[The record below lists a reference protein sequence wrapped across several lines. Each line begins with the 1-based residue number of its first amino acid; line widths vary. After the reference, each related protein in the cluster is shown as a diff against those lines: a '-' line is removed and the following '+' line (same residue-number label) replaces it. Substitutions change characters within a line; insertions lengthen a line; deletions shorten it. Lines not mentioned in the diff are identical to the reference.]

1 MAGKVILIAMRVALA
16 WTFLHAGVLKIWDFA
31 HSRPATPDFVVAI
44 QQYRILPSPDLAV
57 LLAVYLPWVEIFA
70 ALGLLLRPVRLGA
83 ATIISALMVIFI
95 TALSSAWMRGLHIE
109 CGCFGSENSG
119 PTDYGA
125 LLLRDLCLLTAIII
139 LLVRDWHARLPKDR
153 MMFGD
158 SGRYTLPSL
167 S

>member
-1 MAGKVILIAMRVALA
+1 MVGKVILLALRTALA

-44 QQYRILPSPDLAV
+44 QQYHIVPWPDLAV
-57 LLAVYLPWVEIFA
+57 LFAVYLPWVEIFA

-83 ATIISALMVIFI
+83 STILAALMTVFI
-95 TALSSAWMRGLHIE
+95 IALSSAWMRGLRIE
-109 CGCFGSENSG
+109 CGCFGRESAT
-119 PTDYGA
+119 TDYTA
-125 LLLRDLCLLTAIII
+125 ILLRDLCLLIAIGI
-139 LLVRDWHARLPKDR
+139 LLVRDWHARQPKDR

-158 SGRYTLPSL
+158 SGRYTLPIL

>member
-1 MAGKVILIAMRVALA
+1 MVGKVILLALRVALA
-16 WTFLHAGVLKIWDFA
+16 WTFLHAGALKIWDFA

-83 ATIISALMVIFI
+83 STILAGLMTVFI
-95 TALSSAWMRGLHIE
+95 IALSSAWMRGLRIE
-109 CGCFGSENSG
+109 CGCFGSSSSG
-119 PTDYGA
+119 PTDYVA
-125 LLLRDLCLLTAIII
+125 ILLRDLCLLVAIGI
-139 LLVRDWHARLPKDR
+139 LLVRDWHARQPKDR

-158 SGRYTLPSL
+158 SGRYTLPTL

>member
-1 MAGKVILIAMRVALA
+1 MRVALA

-31 HSRPATPDFVVAI
+31 HARPATPDFVVAI

-83 ATIISALMVIFI
+83 ATIISALMTIFI
-95 TALSSAWMRGLHIE
+95 IALSSAWMRGLRIE
-109 CGCFGSENSG
+109 CGCFGRDG
-119 PTDYGA
+119 APTDYLA
-125 LLLRDLCLLTAIII
+125 LLLRDLCLLAAVVI
-139 LLVRDWHARLPKDR
+139 LLVRDWHARQPKDR

-158 SGRYTLPSL
+158 SGRFTLP
-167 S
+167 

>member
-1 MAGKVILIAMRVALA
+1 MAGKVVLLAMRLALA
-16 WTFLHAGVLKIWDFA
+16 WTFLSAGVLKIWDFA

-95 TALSSAWMRGLHIE
+95 IALSSAWMRGLRIE
-109 CGCFGSENSG
+109 CGCFGHDNA

-125 LLLRDLCLLTAIII
+125 LLLRDLCLLAASAI
-139 LLVRDWHARLPKDR
+139 LLVRDWHARRPKDR

-158 SGRYTLPSL
+158 SGRFTLP
-167 S
+167 